1 MDAQNDDFLINEV
14 RRLAFLFYLGGDNP
28 GEPLKDWLDAE
39 KQVRHQFRY
48 IFIPHAVS
56 RVQ

>member
-1 MDAQNDDFLINEV
+1 MDTKNDDFLINEV
-14 RRLAFLFYLGGDNP
+14 RRLAFLIYLGGENP

-39 KQVRHQFRY
+39 KLVQHQFRY
-48 IFIPHAVS
+48 IFIPHSEA